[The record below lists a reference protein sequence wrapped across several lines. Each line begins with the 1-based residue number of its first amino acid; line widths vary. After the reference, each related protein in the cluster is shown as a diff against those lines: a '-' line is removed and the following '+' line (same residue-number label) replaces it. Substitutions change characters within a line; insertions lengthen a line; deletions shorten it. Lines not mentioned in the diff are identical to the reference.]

1 MRQGF
6 VIGAIILWVIVNILG
21 SIGEMDTMMGQ
32 SDPKITDSDGN
43 ALTQHETLDELTHP
57 NLTDSNITFIGRVG
71 HYLTLAGRIFTLYHP
86 ALFQGDAI
94 FIYYIFLAIGISFW
108 VVIIFMIRGV
118 GSS

>member
-6 VIGAIILWVIVNILG
+6 IIGAILLWIVVNILG
-21 SIGEMDTMMGQ
+21 SIGEMETMMGQ
-32 SDPKITDSDGN
+32 TDDKITGRDGT
-43 ALTQHETLDELTHP
+43 ALTQQQTLDELAQP

-71 HYLTLAGRIFTLYHP
+71 GYLKLAGRIFALWHP

-94 FIYYIFLAIGISFW
+94 YIYYVFLAIGVSFW